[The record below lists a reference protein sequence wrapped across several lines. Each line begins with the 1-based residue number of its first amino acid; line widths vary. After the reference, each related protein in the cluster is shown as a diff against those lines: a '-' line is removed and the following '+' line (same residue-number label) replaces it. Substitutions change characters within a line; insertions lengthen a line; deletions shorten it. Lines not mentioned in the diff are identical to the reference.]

1 MAKKTVTEMFLNI
14 VLAIQ
19 QLKSEGKKQ
28 ITPNQIRDIT
38 NSPTYVLNKYFDIF
52 VALGKIT
59 IVTQQNERGIDRY
72 IDIRKFDLE
81 VQK

>member
-19 QLKSEGKKQ
+19 QLKSEGKTQ
-28 ITPNQIRDIT
+28 ITPNQVRDIT